1 MFSKGW
7 CPYCKMAKSVLDETF
22 GKGTWKEIDI
32 EKGGCPPGPQIQSY
46 MKKETGASSVSVFFA
61 YVCSSGLN
69 LKRRVGAGAIEL
81 GCQFRQFRLSIK
93 RNVLCLKGLDFLGS
107 SLAHHFFDIFCTKYD
122 SNIHKISEFRS
133 MKYNHI
139 AIYTL

>member
-61 YVCSSGLN
+61 FVCSSGLN
-69 LKRRVGAGAIEL
+69 LKRRVV
-81 GCQFRQFRLSIK
+81 SIK
-93 RNVLCLKGLDFLGS
+93 TIQTKYKKKCIVSEGSGFFRVKFSS
-107 SLAHHFFDIFCTKYD
+107 SLFRHFLY
-122 SNIHKISEFRS
+122 KI
-133 MKYNHI
+133 
-139 AIYTL
+139 